1 MKGVKQDKMII
12 SGSVQETREV
22 IGNWKKR
29 GFSVGLVPTMGYLHP
44 GHISLI
50 ERARKENDMVVVS
63 IFVNPIQ
70 FGPNE
75 DLDKYPRDMAHDRE
89 VCEKAGAELIFAP
102 EPSEMYPSEN
112 LVFVD
117 IKELGNGLCGAKR
130 PGHFRG
136 VCTVVSKLFNIVLP
150 DRAYFGEKDAQ
161 QLAIIR
167 RMVKDLNFGT
177 EIVSCP
183 IVREPDGLAMSSR
196 NLYLS
201 PEERKA
207 ALSLSRSLSAAKELM
222 RKGEKDAVKIREAI
236 VAGISSEPLVKIDY
250 AEIVDSADLSPVEKI
265 EKPVLAA
272 AAVYF
277 GKTRL
282 IDNFTFEGDTK

>member
-1 MKGVKQDKMII
+1 MKGVKQDQMII
-12 SGSVQETREV
+12 SGSIKEVREV

-75 DLDKYPRDMAHDRE
+75 DLDTYPRDMTHDRE

-102 EPSEMYPSEN
+102 QPSEMYPSEN
-112 LVFVD
+112 FAFVD
-117 IKELGNGLCGAKR
+117 IKELGDGLCGAKR

-136 VCTVVSKLFNIVLP
+136 VCTVVSKFFNIVLP
-150 DRAYFGEKDAQ
+150 NRAYFGEKDAQ

-167 RMVKDLNFGT
+167 RMVKDLNIGT

-183 IVREPDGLAMSSR
+183 IVREADGLAMSSR

-207 ALSLSRSLSAAKELM
+207 ALSISRSLSAAKELM
-222 RKGEKDAVKIREAI
+222 RKGEKDAVKIRETI
-236 VAGISSEPLVKIDY
+236 VAGISAEPLARIDY
-250 AEIVDSADLSPVEKI
+250 AEIVDSADLSPVQRI

-272 AAVYF
+272 VAVYI

-282 IDNFTFEGDTK
+282 IDNFTFEGAAK

>member
-1 MKGVKQDKMII
+1 MII
-12 SGSVQETREV
+12 SGSVQETRKV

-29 GFSVGLVPTMGYLHP
+29 GFSVGLVPTMGYLHS

-222 RKGEKDAVKIREAI
+222 RKGEKDSVKIREAI

>member
-1 MKGVKQDKMII
+1 MII
-12 SGSVQETREV
+12 SESVQEVRKVTA
-22 IGNWKKR
+22 NWKKR

-102 EPSEMYPSEN
+102 QPSEMYPCEN
-112 LVFVD
+112 LAFVD
-117 IKELGNGLCGAKR
+117 IRGLGDGLCGAKR

-161 QLAIIR
+161 QLAIIK

-177 EIVSCP
+177 MIVSCP

-207 ALSLSRSLSAAKELM
+207 ALSISRSLSAAKELM
-222 RKGEKDAVKIREAI
+222 RKGEKDAVKIRETI
-236 VAGISSEPLVKIDY
+236 VAGISAEPLARIDY
-250 AEIVDSADLSPVEKI
+250 AEIVDSADLSPVQRI

-272 AAVYF
+272 VAVYF

-282 IDNFTFEGDTK
+282 IDNFTFEGETK

>member
-1 MKGVKQDKMII
+1 MII

-222 RKGEKDAVKIREAI
+222 RKGEKDSVKIREAI

>member
-1 MKGVKQDKMII
+1 MII
-12 SGSVQETREV
+12 SGSVQEVREL

-44 GHISLI
+44 GHMSLI

-102 EPSEMYPSEN
+102 QPSEMYPSDN
-112 LVFVD
+112 FAFVD
-117 IKELGNGLCGAKR
+117 IKELGDGLCGAKR

-150 DRAYFGEKDAQ
+150 NRAYFGEKDAQ
-161 QLAIIR
+161 QLAIIK
-167 RMVKDLNFGT
+167 RMVKDLNIGT

-183 IVREPDGLAMSSR
+183 IVREADGLAMSSR

-207 ALSLSRSLSAAKELM
+207 ALSISRSLGEAKELM
-222 RKGEKDAVKIREAI
+222 RKGEKDAVKIRDI
-236 VAGISSEPLVKIDY
+236 ITAGISAEPLAKIDY
-250 AEIVDSADLSPVEKI
+250 AEIVDSSDLRPVQRI

-272 AAVYF
+272 VAVYI

-282 IDNFTFEGDTK
+282 IDNFTFEGAAK

>member
-1 MKGVKQDKMII
+1 MKGVKQDQMII
-12 SGSVQETREV
+12 SDSVQEVRKLTA
-22 IGNWKKR
+22 NWKKR

-102 EPSEMYPSEN
+102 QTSEMYPCEN
-112 LVFVD
+112 LAFVD
-117 IKELGNGLCGAKR
+117 IKGLGDGLCGAKR

-136 VCTVVSKLFNIVLP
+136 VCTVVSKLFNTVLP

-177 EIVSCP
+177 IIVSCP

-201 PEERKA
+201 PDERKA
-207 ALSLSRSLSAAKELM
+207 ALSISRSLSAAKELM
-222 RKGEKDAVKIREAI
+222 RKGEKNAVKVREMI
-236 VAGISSEPLVKIDY
+236 VAGISAEPLARIDY
-250 AEIVDSADLSPVEKI
+250 AEIVDSADLKPVEKI

-272 AAVYF
+272 VAVYF

-282 IDNFTFEGDTK
+282 IDNFTFEGETK

>member
-1 MKGVKQDKMII
+1 MII
-12 SGSVQETREV
+12 SGSIKEVREV

-75 DLDKYPRDMAHDRE
+75 DLDTYPRDMTHDRE

-102 EPSEMYPSEN
+102 QPSEMYPSEN
-112 LVFVD
+112 FAFVD
-117 IKELGNGLCGAKR
+117 IKELGDGLCGAKR

-136 VCTVVSKLFNIVLP
+136 VCTVVSKFFNIVLP
-150 DRAYFGEKDAQ
+150 NRAYFGEKDAQ

-167 RMVKDLNFGT
+167 RMVKDLNIGT

-183 IVREPDGLAMSSR
+183 IVREADGLAMSSR

-207 ALSLSRSLSAAKELM
+207 ALSISRSLSAAKELM
-222 RKGEKDAVKIREAI
+222 RKGEKDAVKIRETI
-236 VAGISSEPLVKIDY
+236 VAGISAEPLARIDY
-250 AEIVDSADLSPVEKI
+250 AEIVDSADLSPVQRI

-272 AAVYF
+272 VAVYI

-282 IDNFTFEGDTK
+282 IDNFTFEGAAK

>member
-1 MKGVKQDKMII
+1 MII
-12 SGSVQETREV
+12 SGSIKEVREV

-50 ERARKENDMVVVS
+50 ERARKKNDMVVVS

-75 DLDKYPRDMAHDRE
+75 DLDTYPRDMTHDRE

-102 EPSEMYPSEN
+102 QPSEMYPSEN
-112 LVFVD
+112 FAFVD
-117 IKELGNGLCGAKR
+117 IKELGDGLCGAKR

-136 VCTVVSKLFNIVLP
+136 VCTVVSKFFNIVLP
-150 DRAYFGEKDAQ
+150 NRAYFGEKDAQ

-167 RMVKDLNFGT
+167 RMVKDLNIGT

-183 IVREPDGLAMSSR
+183 IVREADGLAMSSR

-207 ALSLSRSLSAAKELM
+207 ALSISRSLSAAKELM
-222 RKGEKDAVKIREAI
+222 RKGEKDALKIRETI
-236 VAGISSEPLVKIDY
+236 VAGISAEPLARIDY
-250 AEIVDSADLSPVEKI
+250 AEIVDSADLSPVQRI

-272 AAVYF
+272 VAVYI

-282 IDNFTFEGDTK
+282 IDNFTFEGAAK

>member
-1 MKGVKQDKMII
+1 MKGVKHDQMII
-12 SGSVQETREV
+12 PESVQEVRKVTA
-22 IGNWKKR
+22 NWKKR

-236 VAGISSEPLVKIDY
+236 VAGISAEPLVKIDY

>member
-1 MKGVKQDKMII
+1 MII
-12 SGSVQETREV
+12 SGSVQETRKV

-161 QLAIIR
+161 QLAIIK

-236 VAGISSEPLVKIDY
+236 VAGISAEPLVKIDY

-282 IDNFTFEGDTK
+282 IDNFTFEGDTKIGRAHV

>member
-12 SGSVQETREV
+12 SGSVQETRKV

-236 VAGISSEPLVKIDY
+236 VAGISAEPLVKIDY

>member
-1 MKGVKQDKMII
+1 MII

-102 EPSEMYPSEN
+102 QPSEMYPCEN
-112 LVFVD
+112 LAFVD
-117 IKELGNGLCGAKR
+117 IRGLGDGLCGAKR

-161 QLAIIR
+161 QLAIIK

-177 EIVSCP
+177 MIVSCP

-207 ALSLSRSLSAAKELM
+207 ALSVSRSLSGAKELM
-222 RKGEKDAVKIREAI
+222 RNGEKNAVKIRETI
-236 VAGISSEPLVKIDY
+236 VAGISAEPLARIDY
-250 AEIVDSADLSPVEKI
+250 AEIVDSADLRPVEKI
-265 EKPVLAA
+265 DKPVLAA
-272 AAVYF
+272 VAVYF

>member
-1 MKGVKQDKMII
+1 MKGVKQDQMII
-12 SGSVQETREV
+12 SGSIKEVREV

-75 DLDKYPRDMAHDRE
+75 DLDTYPRDMTHDRE

-102 EPSEMYPSEN
+102 QPSEMYPSEN
-112 LVFVD
+112 FAFVD
-117 IKELGNGLCGAKR
+117 IKELGDGLCGAKR

-150 DRAYFGEKDAQ
+150 NRAYFGEKDAQ

-167 RMVKDLNFGT
+167 RMVKDLNIGT

-183 IVREPDGLAMSSR
+183 IVREADGLAMSSR

-207 ALSLSRSLSAAKELM
+207 ALSISRSLSAAKELM
-222 RKGEKDAVKIREAI
+222 RKGEKDAVKIRETI
-236 VAGISSEPLVKIDY
+236 VAGISAEPLARIDY
-250 AEIVDSADLSPVEKI
+250 AEIVDSADLSPVQRI

-272 AAVYF
+272 VAVYF

-282 IDNFTFEGDTK
+282 IDNFTFEGAAK

>member
-1 MKGVKQDKMII
+1 MII
-12 SGSVQETREV
+12 SGSVQETRKV

-236 VAGISSEPLVKIDY
+236 VAGISAEPLVKIDY

>member
-1 MKGVKQDKMII
+1 MII
-12 SGSVQETREV
+12 SESVQEVRKVTA
-22 IGNWKKR
+22 NWKKR

-102 EPSEMYPSEN
+102 QPSEMYPCEN
-112 LVFVD
+112 LAFVD
-117 IKELGNGLCGAKR
+117 IRGLGDGLCGAKR

-161 QLAIIR
+161 QLAIIK

-177 EIVSCP
+177 MIVSCP

-207 ALSLSRSLSAAKELM
+207 ALSVSRSLSGAKELM
-222 RKGEKDAVKIREAI
+222 RNGEKNAVKIRETI
-236 VAGISSEPLVKIDY
+236 VAGISAEPLARIDY
-250 AEIVDSADLSPVEKI
+250 AEIVDSADLSPVQRI

-272 AAVYF
+272 VAVYF

-282 IDNFTFEGDTK
+282 IDNFTFEGETK

>member
-1 MKGVKQDKMII
+1 MII
-12 SGSVQETREV
+12 SGSVQETRKV

-222 RKGEKDAVKIREAI
+222 RKGEKDSVKIREAI

>member
-1 MKGVKQDKMII
+1 MII

-44 GHISLI
+44 GHITLI

-236 VAGISSEPLVKIDY
+236 VAGISAEPLVKIDY

>member
-1 MKGVKQDKMII
+1 MII
-12 SGSVQETREV
+12 SENVQEVRKLTS
-22 IGNWKKR
+22 NWKKR

-236 VAGISSEPLVKIDY
+236 VAGISAEPLVKIDY

>member
-1 MKGVKQDKMII
+1 MII
-12 SGSVQETREV
+12 SESVQEVRKLTA
-22 IGNWKKR
+22 NWKKR

-102 EPSEMYPSEN
+102 QPSEMYPCEN
-112 LVFVD
+112 LAFVD
-117 IKELGNGLCGAKR
+117 IKGLGDVLCGAKR

-167 RMVKDLNFGT
+167 RMVKDLDFGT
-177 EIVSCP
+177 MIVSCP

-201 PEERKA
+201 PDERKA

-222 RKGEKDAVKIREAI
+222 RKGEKNAIKIREMI
-236 VAGISSEPLVKIDY
+236 FAGISAEPLARIDY
-250 AEIVDSADLSPVEKI
+250 AEIVDSVDLKPVEKI
-265 EKPVLAA
+265 EKPVVAA
-272 AAVYF
+272 VAVYF

-282 IDNFTFEGDTK
+282 IDNFTFEGETK

>member
-1 MKGVKQDKMII
+1 MII
-12 SGSVQETREV
+12 SDSVQEVRKVTA
-22 IGNWKKR
+22 NWKKR

-102 EPSEMYPSEN
+102 QPSEMYPCEN
-112 LVFVD
+112 LAFVD
-117 IKELGNGLCGAKR
+117 IKGLGDGLCGAKR

-167 RMVKDLNFGT
+167 RMVNDLNFGT
-177 EIVSCP
+177 MIVSCP
-183 IVREPDGLAMSSR
+183 IVRESDGLAMSSR

-207 ALSLSRSLSAAKELM
+207 ALSISRSLSAAKELM
-222 RKGEKDAVKIREAI
+222 RKGEKNAVKIREMI
-236 VAGISSEPLVKIDY
+236 VAGISAEPLARIDY
-250 AEIVDSADLSPVEKI
+250 AEIVDSADLRPVEKI
-265 EKPVLAA
+265 DKPVLAA
-272 AAVYF
+272 VAVYF

-282 IDNFTFEGDTK
+282 IDNFTFEGETK

>member
-1 MKGVKQDKMII
+1 MII
-12 SGSVQETREV
+12 SGSVQEVREL

-222 RKGEKDAVKIREAI
+222 RKGEKDSVKIREAI

>member
-1 MKGVKQDKMII
+1 MII
-12 SGSVQETREV
+12 SESVQEVRNVTA
-22 IGNWKKR
+22 NWKKR

-75 DLDKYPRDMAHDRE
+75 DLDTYPRDMTHDRE

-102 EPSEMYPSEN
+102 QPSEMYPSEN
-112 LVFVD
+112 FAFVD

-222 RKGEKDAVKIREAI
+222 RKGEKDSVKIREAI

>member
-1 MKGVKQDKMII
+1 MII

-75 DLDKYPRDMAHDRE
+75 DLDTYPRDMTHDRE

-207 ALSLSRSLSAAKELM
+207 ALSISRSLSAAKELM
-222 RKGEKDAVKIREAI
+222 RKGEKDSVKIREAI

>member
-1 MKGVKQDKMII
+1 MKGVKHDQMII
-12 SGSVQETREV
+12 SESVQEVRKVTA
-22 IGNWKKR
+22 NWKKR

-102 EPSEMYPSEN
+102 QPSEMYPCEN
-112 LVFVD
+112 LAFVD
-117 IKELGNGLCGAKR
+117 IRGLGDGLCGAKR

-161 QLAIIR
+161 QLAIIK

-177 EIVSCP
+177 MIVSCP

-207 ALSLSRSLSAAKELM
+207 ALSISRSLSAAKELM
-222 RKGEKDAVKIREAI
+222 RKGEKDAVKIRETI
-236 VAGISSEPLVKIDY
+236 VAGISAEPLARIDY
-250 AEIVDSADLSPVEKI
+250 AEIVDSADLSPVQRI

-272 AAVYF
+272 VAVYF

-282 IDNFTFEGDTK
+282 IDNFTFEGETK

>member
-1 MKGVKQDKMII
+1 MKI
-12 SGSVQETREV
+12 SGSVKEVRE
-22 IGNWKKR
+22 ITGNWKKR

-50 ERARKENDMVVVS
+50 ERARKENDMVIVS

-75 DLDKYPRDMAHDRE
+75 DLDKYPRDMAHDKE
-89 VCEKAGAELIFAP
+89 ACEKAGADLIFAP
-102 EPSEMYPSEN
+102 EASEMYPSEN
-112 LVFVD
+112 LAFID
-117 IKELGNGLCGAKR
+117 IKELSDGLCGAKR

-136 VCTVVSKLFNIVLP
+136 VCTVVSKLFNIFLP
-150 DRAYFGEKDAQ
+150 DRAYFGQKDAQ

-177 EIVSCP
+177 SIVSCP

-207 ALSLSRSLSAAKELM
+207 ALSLSRSLNEAKQLM
-222 RKGEKDAVKIREAI
+222 AKGEKDVLKIRETI
-236 VAGISSEPLVKIDY
+236 VAGISSEPLARIDY
-250 AEIVDSADLSPVEKI
+250 VEIVDAEDLKAVERADR
-265 EKPVLAA
+265 PVLAA
-272 AAVYF
+272 VAVYI

-282 IDNFTFEGDTK
+282 IDNFTFEGETK

>member
-1 MKGVKQDKMII
+1 MKGVKQDQMII
-12 SGSVQETREV
+12 SGSIKEVREV

-75 DLDKYPRDMAHDRE
+75 DLDTYPRDMTHDRE

-102 EPSEMYPSEN
+102 QPSEMYPSEN
-112 LVFVD
+112 FAFVD
-117 IKELGNGLCGAKR
+117 IKELGDGLCGAKR

-150 DRAYFGEKDAQ
+150 NRAYFGEKDAQ

-196 NLYLS
+196 DLYLS

-207 ALSLSRSLSAAKELM
+207 ALSLSRSLNEAKQLM
-222 RKGEKDAVKIREAI
+222 AKDEKDPAKIREMI
-236 VAGISSEPLVKIDY
+236 AGNISVEPLARVDY
-250 AEIVDSADLSPVEKI
+250 VEIVDSATRRPVQRI
-265 EKPVLAA
+265 EGSVLAA
-272 AAVYF
+272 VAVYI

-282 IDNFTFEGDTK
+282 TDNFTFKGETK

>member
-1 MKGVKQDKMII
+1 MII
-12 SGSVQETREV
+12 SGSVQEVREL

-44 GHISLI
+44 GHMSLI

-102 EPSEMYPSEN
+102 QPSEMYRSDN
-112 LVFVD
+112 FAFVD
-117 IKELGNGLCGAKR
+117 IKELGDGLCGAKR

-150 DRAYFGEKDAQ
+150 DRAYFGRKDAQ

-167 RMVKDLNFGT
+167 KMVKDLNFGT
-177 EIVSCP
+177 EIVPCP

-196 NLYLS
+196 NIYLS

-207 ALSLSRSLSAAKELM
+207 ALSLSRSLNEAKRLMTNGERDAA
-222 RKGEKDAVKIREAI
+222 KIRETI
-236 VAGISSEPLVKIDY
+236 VAGISAEPLARIDY
-250 AEIVDSADLSPVEKI
+250 AEIVDAEDLKAVERADR
-265 EKPVLAA
+265 PVLAA
-272 AAVYF
+272 VAVYI
-277 GKTRL
+277 GRTRL
-282 IDNFTFEGDTK
+282 IDNFTFEGETK

>member
-1 MKGVKQDKMII
+1 MII
-12 SGSVQETREV
+12 SRSIKEVREV

-222 RKGEKDAVKIREAI
+222 RKGEKDSVKIREAI

>member
-1 MKGVKQDKMII
+1 MII

-102 EPSEMYPSEN
+102 QPSEMYPCEN
-112 LVFVD
+112 LAFVD
-117 IKELGNGLCGAKR
+117 IRGLGDGLCGAKR

-161 QLAIIR
+161 QLAIIK

-177 EIVSCP
+177 MIVSCP

-207 ALSLSRSLSAAKELM
+207 ALSISRSLSAAKELM
-222 RKGEKDAVKIREAI
+222 RKGEKDAVKIRETI
-236 VAGISSEPLVKIDY
+236 VAGISAEPLARIDY
-250 AEIVDSADLSPVEKI
+250 AEIVDSADLSPVQRI

-272 AAVYF
+272 VAVYF

-282 IDNFTFEGDTK
+282 IDNFTFEGETK

>member
-1 MKGVKQDKMII
+1 MII
-12 SGSVQETREV
+12 SESVQEVRKVTA
-22 IGNWKKR
+22 NWKKR

-222 RKGEKDAVKIREAI
+222 RKGEKDSVKIREAI

>member
-1 MKGVKQDKMII
+1 MII
-12 SGSVQETREV
+12 SGSVQEVREL

-44 GHISLI
+44 GHMSLI

-102 EPSEMYPSEN
+102 QPSEMYPSDN
-112 LVFVD
+112 FAFVD
-117 IKELGNGLCGAKR
+117 IKELGDGLCGAKR

-150 DRAYFGEKDAQ
+150 NRAYFGEKDAQ
-161 QLAIIR
+161 QLARIR
-167 RMVKDLNFGT
+167 RMVRDLNFGT

-207 ALSLSRSLSAAKELM
+207 ALSISRSLGEAKELM
-222 RKGEKDAVKIREAI
+222 RKGEKDAVKIRDI
-236 VAGISSEPLVKIDY
+236 ITAGISAEPLAKIDY
-250 AEIVDSADLSPVEKI
+250 AEIVDSSDLRPVQRI

-272 AAVYF
+272 VAVYI

-282 IDNFTFEGDTK
+282 IDNFTFEGAAK

>member
-1 MKGVKQDKMII
+1 MKGVKQDQMII
-12 SGSVQETREV
+12 SGSIKEVREV

-75 DLDKYPRDMAHDRE
+75 DLDTYPRDMTHDRE

-102 EPSEMYPSEN
+102 QPSEMYPSEN
-112 LVFVD
+112 FAFVD
-117 IKELGNGLCGAKR
+117 IKELGDGLCGAKR

-136 VCTVVSKLFNIVLP
+136 VCTVVSKFFNIVLP
-150 DRAYFGEKDAQ
+150 NRAYFGEKDAQ

-167 RMVKDLNFGT
+167 RMVKDLNIGT

-183 IVREPDGLAMSSR
+183 IVREADGLAMSSR

-207 ALSLSRSLSAAKELM
+207 ALSISRSLSAAKELM
-222 RKGEKDAVKIREAI
+222 RKGEKDALKIRETI
-236 VAGISSEPLVKIDY
+236 VAGISAEPLARIDY
-250 AEIVDSADLSPVEKI
+250 AEIVDSADLSPVQRI

-272 AAVYF
+272 VAVYI

-282 IDNFTFEGDTK
+282 IDNFTFEGAAK

>member
-1 MKGVKQDKMII
+1 MII

-167 RMVKDLNFGT
+167 RMVKDLNIGT

-236 VAGISSEPLVKIDY
+236 VAGISAEPLVKIDY